1 MGIARSGPVVMG
13 IAAGTP
19 DRVIEEAVEL
29 ARDLSTELAC
39 VYVDETRVP
48 VGEAPD
54 GTVVTA
60 PISAGGTNTALEV
73 DTIAGSEVTSHVGV
87 LARKARVT
95 LTFHVLAGDP
105 VTALARFAVDHRARL
120 IVVGTRRPGV
130 RASLEVLVAGPVAS
144 RLARRQ
150 TVPVVVVP
158 VHDRSPLS
166 TAEVDELAEDL
177 DTLNAAGDGAGDA
190 AEVPEVPEVPDPADV
205 LFGEGHA

>member
-1 MGIARSGPVVMG
+1 MDAARSGPVVTG

-19 DRVIEEAVEL
+19 DRVIEEAVCL
-29 ARDLSTELAC
+29 ARDLGVELAC
-39 VYVDETRVP
+39 VYVDESRVP
-48 VGEAPD
+48 IGEAPD

-60 PISAGGTNTALEV
+60 PVSASGTNTALEV
-73 DTIAGSEVTSHVGV
+73 DAIAGAEVTARVAE
-87 LARKARVT
+87 LARKARVA
-95 LTFHVLAGDP
+95 LNFHVLAGDP
-105 VTALARFAVDHRARL
+105 VTALARFAIDHRARL

-130 RASLEVLVAGPVAS
+130 RASLEVLVTGPVAS

-166 TAEVDELAEDL
+166 SGQVDELAEGL
-177 DTLNAAGDGAGDA
+177 DAPDA
-190 AEVPEVPEVPDPADV
+190 TGTARAPEVPDPADV